1 LRAKDEQTA
10 KDWIKEIKNHIE
22 EANRLRTGE
31 GSPTDLVKDTKF
43 WKVSSSI
50 AISYS
55 SMLYQS
61 SSSFKY
67 LTQETFFCLNADSL
81 EVQ

>member
-50 AISYS
+50 SNQ
-55 SMLYQS
+55 L
-61 SSSFKY
+61 
-67 LTQETFFCLNADSL
+67 
-81 EVQ
+81 